1 VIHRFFR
8 RAPLALAAAACA
20 SVTQAQVQPPAPAT
34 LQGVTIQGNYDNAV
48 GTSDAASGGVVTS
61 TLLQSR
67 PTLRPA
73 EVLEFVPGVIVTQ
86 HSGDGKANQ
95 YFLRGFNL
103 DHGTDF
109 FTSVDGMPVNMPTHA
124 HGQGYSDLNWLI
136 PELVDRI
143 AYRKGPYYA
152 DEGDFSSAGAA
163 HIRLFDT
170 LPSGI
175 AQLTVGQRGYRRG
188 LVAGSTGLQTGNLL
202 YAFEAAHN
210 NGPWQSPEKF
220 HRTNAVL
227 RYSLAEGP
235 TRWSVTGM
243 AYSAAWN
250 ATDQVPERAVNAGL
264 IDRFGTIDPTDG
276 GRTAR
281 YSLSFDGSHRV
292 QGGEWKANAYV
303 VRSRLDLF
311 SNFTYL
317 LDNPADDPAAATGI
331 NGDQFQ
337 QGERRT
343 VMGGALSRRWDTPIA
358 GRDGST
364 TVGVQVRHDRLDPVG
379 LYSTE
384 ARTRVAT
391 IQESRVRQSSVGA
404 WVQNDTQWLPWMR
417 GVLGLRTDHYD
428 FDVTSSI
435 AQNSGTRSAT
445 LTSPKV
451 SLIFG
456 PWNKT
461 EYFANAGYGFHSNDA
476 RGTVATLT
484 SRGLAPTS
492 PSTPLVRSRGE
503 ELGVRTEL
511 VPGLQSSLALWQ
523 LRLGSE
529 LVFVGD
535 AGETEPSRA
544 SRRYGIEWNN
554 HWQAN
559 SWLQLDADL
568 ALSKAK
574 FTQDDP
580 AGNFVPGAVG
590 KVLSV
595 GATVTQYGP
604 WFGQFQLRYFGPRPL
619 VEDNSQRSASTTL
632 ASLRV
637 GYRVTPKTKVAL
649 DVFNLFDRKASDI
662 DYFYA
667 SRLAGEPLAGV
678 SDRHF
683 HPVEPRSFRVSVTTN
698 F

>member
-1 VIHRFFR
+1 MPPFPR
-8 RAPLALAAAACA
+8 RAPLAAAVALSLAGAA
-20 SVTQAQVQPPAPAT
+20 QAQVQAPSAGT
-34 LQGVTIQGNYDNAV
+34 LPGVTIQGNYDNAV
-48 GTSDAASGGVVTS
+48 GSSDAASQGVVTS
-61 TLLQSR
+61 RLLESR

-109 FTSVDGMPVNMPTHA
+109 ATSVDGMPVNMPSHA

-170 LPSGI
+170 LPQGL
-175 AQLTVGQRGYRRG
+175 AQLTVGQRGYGRG
-188 LVAGSTGLQTGNLL
+188 LVAGSTGLATGNLL

-210 NGPWQSPEKF
+210 DGPWQNPEKF

-243 AYSAAWN
+243 AYNAGWN
-250 ATDQVPERAVNAGL
+250 ATDQIPQRAVDAGL
-264 IDRFGTIDPTDG
+264 IDRFGAVDPTDG

-281 YSLSFDGSHRV
+281 YSLSLDATHRV
-292 QGGEWKANAYV
+292 HGGEWKANAYL

-311 SNFTYL
+311 SNFTFL
-317 LDNPADDPAAATGI
+317 LDNPADVPAAATGI
-331 NGDQFQ
+331 NGDQFAQ
-337 QGERRT
+337 SERRT
-343 VMGGALSRRWDTPIA
+343 VAGGAASRRWETPIL
-358 GRDGST
+358 GRDGNT
-364 TVGVQVRHDRLDPVG
+364 TVGVQLRQDRLDPVG

-384 ARTRVAT
+384 AQVRAAT
-391 IQESRVRQSSVGA
+391 IQESRVRQSSVGVWA
-404 WVQNDTQWLPWMR
+404 QNDTQWLPWLR

-435 AQNSGTRSAT
+435 AQNSGRRSAD
-445 LTSPKV
+445 LTSPKL

-456 PWNKT
+456 PWAKT
-461 EYFANAGYGFHSNDA
+461 EYFLNAGRGFHSNDA
-476 RGTVATLT
+476 RGTVTHLT
-484 SRGLAPTS
+484 PRELQPTD
-492 PSTPLVRSRGE
+492 PSTPLVRTKGA
-503 ELGVRTEL
+503 ELGVRTEII
-511 VPGLQSSLALWQ
+511 PGVQSSLALWQ
-523 LRLGSE
+523 LELDSE
-529 LVFVGD
+529 LVFSGD
-535 AGETEPSRA
+535 AGDTEPSRA
-544 SRRYGIEWNN
+544 SRRQGIEWNT
-554 HWQAN
+554 HWQAA
-559 SWLQLDADL
+559 SWLLLDADL
-568 ALSKAK
+568 AFSKAR

-580 AGNFVPGAVG
+580 AGNHVPGAVG
-590 KVLSV
+590 KVASV

-619 VEDNSQRSASTTL
+619 IEDNSQRSASTTL
-632 ASLRV
+632 AYLRV
-637 GYRVTPKTKVAL
+637 GYRVTPKLKLAL

-662 DYFYA
+662 DYFYV

-678 SDRHF
+678 ADRHF
-683 HPVEPRSFRVSVTTN
+683 HPVEPRSLRLTLSAN
-698 F
+698 Y